1 MNCLETNGEKNL
13 SKELDTIFKEIET
26 IEQKTS

>member
-1 MNCLETNGEKNL
+1 MNSLETNGEKNL